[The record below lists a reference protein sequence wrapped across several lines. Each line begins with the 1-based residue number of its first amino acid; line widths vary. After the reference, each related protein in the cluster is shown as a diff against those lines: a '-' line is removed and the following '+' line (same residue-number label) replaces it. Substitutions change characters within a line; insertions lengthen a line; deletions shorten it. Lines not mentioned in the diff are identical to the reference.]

1 MTKKRDYS
9 EFSLDEIEELAR
21 KSGLE
26 ARQESLDAGIEVMS
40 QDEEGNLILE
50 KKSEDGSIVV
60 RRLDKQSKD

>member
-9 EFSLDEIEELAR
+9 EFSVEEIEELAK
-21 KSGLE
+21 KSGLD

-50 KKSEDGSIVV
+50 KKSKDGRIVE
-60 RRLDKQSKD
+60 RRLDKRS

>member
-60 RRLDKQSKD
+60 RRLDKLW